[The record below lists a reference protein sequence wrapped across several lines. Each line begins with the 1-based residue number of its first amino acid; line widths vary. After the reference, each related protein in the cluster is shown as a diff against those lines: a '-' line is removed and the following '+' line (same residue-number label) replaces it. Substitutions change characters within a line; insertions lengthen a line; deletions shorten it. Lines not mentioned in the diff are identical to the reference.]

1 LGDELAEVS
10 QAVLL
15 GKMEPKAAADRLE
28 QGLKGWYPP
37 HQGNKVKG
45 ADCQCDVPA
54 AVPAVSAAAATTEP
68 PAASAATPAVTEAP
82 ATPAPS
88 ATPAAAASAAAA
100 PLPAPSAEVEQAL
113 SNELETPQQ

>member
-1 LGDELAEVS
+1 MS

-54 AVPAVSAAAATTEP
+54 AAATTEP
-68 PAASAATPAVTEAP
+68 PAAVSTATPAVTETP

-113 SNELETPQQ
+113 QRAGNTAAIAAGR